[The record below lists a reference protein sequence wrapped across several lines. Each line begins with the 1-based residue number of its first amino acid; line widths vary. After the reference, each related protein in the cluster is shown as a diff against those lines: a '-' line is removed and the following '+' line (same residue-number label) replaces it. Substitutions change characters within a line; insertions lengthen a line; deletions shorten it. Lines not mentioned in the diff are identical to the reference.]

1 MSFGFGVGDFI
12 AVIDKLRHCHDRFS
26 EAPELFVSLVR
37 NVEIIKPLL
46 EEARCPQQNLN
57 DEEQKILEDIIEGSY
72 KDLKRL
78 KKVLD
83 DCKELN
89 KPLEKRRW
97 DKSKLLQFLQ
107 RLQLD
112 PKAIDG
118 IQSSLSIKITLLNT
132 LKNASDSR
140 VIQSTKQV
148 VDSMHHGQA
157 SKHQQEIL
165 EWLTPSDYSSQQR
178 DYFSTRHPETA
189 SWLLESKEFE
199 WVSNRGQTLLCRG
212 MPGAGKTIMTSV
224 VIDHLIHRFREEP
237 RVGIAYVYCN
247 FKDTE
252 RQDCHDLLSSLA
264 KQLAQSCSPF
274 PQSLETL
281 YNTHHKRRTLR
292 TIQETVD
299 LLQIIS
305 SCYERVFIVVD
316 ALDECDRNALQAF
329 LPKILRL
336 QQRSQVNIFAT
347 TREIPEILESK
358 EFENSI
364 SVEIRAIE
372 EDVLRYTTDRMTRM
386 QSFVRNNL
394 DLQKEIR
401 DIIAEKV
408 DGMFLLARLLIDAW
422 SNKLNPKELK
432 KALKVFGET
441 SGGPDVYSAVYDEAM
456 NRIRSQPSEHVELA
470 LNVLSWTIGAKRP
483 LTIKELQHALAVEE
497 GETDIDQD
505 NIIPV
510 ETMISV
516 CAGLVTVSERSGG
529 VIRLVHQTT
538 QEYFERKRHQF
549 FPDIDSQIAIACTN
563 YLSIK
568 NVYKLPGDYDS
579 YEYDSDSDFEFKF
592 ERRHLQGRR
601 DKPAPFFNYATLYW
615 GEHTRESS
623 IIPTEV
629 IGFLR
634 NQDARNRS
642 ASVLRQLRCMPSIPR
657 TSAQVAAY
665 FGILQLFTNY
675 TLPEIDMYSV
685 DESGKT
691 ALWWAAFANRLDV
704 VKFYLDSDAIEHTP
718 LESHSPCTETFKRKV
733 SIQCFRECMRV
744 AMKKHRT
751 AVLEAFIGF
760 SAERR
765 LNGDPEQ
772 DKESCI
778 FSQPISQNDVSWFN
792 VVCGTRLYWWYQ
804 STQYLDEFMFEEEP
818 SVTKICWGII
828 VYFIRGKGLDQDRHE
843 WLPHVILEFLNS
855 LRYSKYS
862 DSQYL
867 NYCSTISTSAN
878 KIQPISLNFML
889 DELLILLSRGESF
902 DYSEISLL
910 DQGLTETLR
919 LLLKLGANLDTSNNM
934 GRIHCALALM
944 GFHSAFRFLM
954 TQGACVYTQDAGEE
968 ILTSVA
974 SMTGKESALSALMS
988 GAVITERHDLNTQ
1001 EPSIQNPASVDVE
1014 ESITAALQLLVEMG
1028 ADIGARDHEG
1038 KTPTYWAIVSRNI
1051 PALHFLLEN
1060 NVEAEIESTWG
1071 KRPLLQ
1077 AAVGSNKAVV
1087 EIILNH
1093 DADIEA
1099 ADKKGRTALSWAAG
1113 CGNLAAVQL
1122 LLKRGTE
1129 VDVPDESGRT
1139 PLAWACAAEDIDD
1152 QVIRSLLAHGANS
1165 GIGGSDGAVWLYARH
1180 KFDLAIIDMFC
1191 QNGFDL
1197 CSKDAHGRTLLF
1209 YAAERGSAEGF
1220 KMILESTNLN
1230 LNSKDD
1236 HGRTVLW
1243 YAVTGTPGRRP
1254 NTEVVRMILDDPKV
1268 DHNYINGQEALI
1280 QTIHQNSVELLQF
1293 LATREDVSVNGELNG
1308 KNLMLYAA
1316 ERGNLSIFMSLK
1328 ECGAVWGQNQ
1338 CKNVEILSRNL
1349 WRFKEI
1355 DEEINFKWSY
1365 HKGQLL

>member
-57 DEEQKILEDIIEGSY
+57 DEDQKILENIIEGSY

-112 PKAIDG
+112 PKVIDG

-132 LKNASDSR
+132 LKSASDSR
-140 VIQSTKQV
+140 VIQSTKQA
-148 VDSMHHGQA
+148 VDSMHHEQV
-157 SKHQQEIL
+157 SKRQQEIL
-165 EWLTPSDYSSQQR
+165 EWLTPSNYSSQQR

-199 WVSNRGQTLLCRG
+199 WVANRGQTLLCHG

-224 VIDHLIHRFREEP
+224 VIDHLTQRFREEP

-264 KQLAQSCSPF
+264 KQLAQSCSEF

-281 YNTHHKRRTLR
+281 YDKHQKRNTSRST
-292 TIQETVD
+292 QETID
-299 LLQIIS
+299 LLQVLS
-305 SCYERVFIVVD
+305 SCYESIFIVVD
-316 ALDECDRNALQAF
+316 ALDECDRNARQAF
-329 LPKILRL
+329 LPEILRL

-364 SVEIRAIE
+364 SVEIRAIQ
-372 EDVLRYTTDRMTRM
+372 EDVLRYTSDRMTRM

-401 DIIAEKV
+401 HTIAEKV
-408 DGMFLLARLLIDAW
+408 NGMFLLARLLIDAW
-422 SNKLNPKELK
+422 SNKLSPKELK

-441 SGGPDVYSAVYDEAM
+441 SEKANIYSAVYNEAM

-470 LNVLSWTIGAKRP
+470 LNVLSWTTGAKRP
-483 LTIKELQHALAVEE
+483 LTIEELQHALAVEE

-516 CAGLVTVSERSGG
+516 CAGLVTVSERRGR
-529 VIRLVHQTT
+529 VIQLVHQTT

-568 NVYKLPGDYDS
+568 NVYKPSGDS
-579 YEYDSDSDFEFKF
+579 DSDSDFEFKF
-592 ERRHLQGRR
+592 ERRHLQSRR
-601 DKPAPFFNYATLYW
+601 YKSAPFFDYATLYW

-629 IGFLR
+629 VGFLR

-642 ASVLRQLRCMPSIPR
+642 ASVLGQLRWMPSIPR

-744 AMKKHRT
+744 AIEKKHA
-751 AVLEAFIGF
+751 AVLDAFIGF

-778 FSQPISQNDVSWFN
+778 FSQPISQKDVN
-792 VVCGTRLYWWYQ
+792 
-804 STQYLDEFMFEEEP
+804 
-818 SVTKICWGII
+818 
-828 VYFIRGKGLDQDRHE
+828 
-843 WLPHVILEFLNS
+843 WLNE
-855 LRYSKYS
+855 
-862 DSQYL
+862 DYL
-867 NYCSTISTSAN
+867 NYLSAVSTSAN
-878 KIQPISLNFML
+878 EIRPIPLNFML

-902 DYSEISLL
+902 DSSEISLL
-910 DQGLTETLR
+910 DQGLAETLR
-919 LLLKLGANLDTSNNM
+919 LLLKLGANLDMSNNM
-934 GRIHCALALM
+934 GKILCAPALM
-944 GFHSAFRFLM
+944 GLHSTFRFLM
-954 TQGACVYTQDAGEE
+954 TEGTCVSTRDAGEK

-974 SMTGKESALSALMS
+974 GMTGKGSALSALINR
-988 GAVITERHDLNTQ
+988 AVITERHDLISQ
-1001 EPSIQNPASVDVE
+1001 EPNVESPPSIDVE
-1014 ESITAALQLLVEMG
+1014 ESVISALKLLVEMG
-1028 ADIGARDHEG
+1028 ADIGARDHKG

-1051 PALHFLLEN
+1051 PALRFLLEN
-1060 NVEAEIESTWG
+1060 NVEAEVESTWG

-1077 AAVGSNKAVV
+1077 AAVGSNMAVV
-1087 EIILNH
+1087 ELILDHN
-1093 DADIEA
+1093 ADIEA

-1113 CGNLAAVQL
+1113 CGNLATVQL
-1122 LLKRGTE
+1122 LLKRGTK
-1129 VDVPDESGRT
+1129 VDVPDKGGRT
-1139 PLAWACAAEDIDD
+1139 PLAWACAAEDTKD
-1152 QVIRSLLAHGANS
+1152 QIIRTLLAHGAS
-1165 GIGGSDGAVWLYARH
+1165 PDIGGSAGAIWLYARH

-1191 QNGFDL
+1191 QHGFDM
-1197 CSKDAHGRTLLF
+1197 CSEDDLGATLLC
-1209 YAAERGSAEGF
+1209 YAASHGSAEAF
-1220 KMILESTNLN
+1220 KMILELTNLD
-1230 LNSKDD
+1230 LNSKD
-1236 HGRTVLW
+1236 HSGRTVLW
-1243 YAVTGTPGRRP
+1243 YAMKGAPWRRS
-1254 NTEVVRMILDDPKV
+1254 NTEVVRMISDDPKA
-1268 DHNYINGQEALI
+1268 DHDCLGIQQALI
-1280 QTIHQNSVELLQF
+1280 QAIDHNFVGLSRCLL
-1293 LATREDVSVNGELNG
+1293 TREGVSINGEFNG
-1308 KNLMLYAA
+1308 KDAMLYAA
-1316 ERGNLSIFMSLK
+1316 EKGRLSIFMSLR

-1338 CKNVEILSRNL
+1338 CENVEILSSNL
-1349 WRFKEI
+1349 WRFM
-1355 DEEINFKWSY
+1355 EINVKEGIYRWSY
-1365 HKGQLL
+1365 HKGRLL

>member
-1 MSFGFGVGDFI
+1 MSFGFGVGDII

-57 DEEQKILEDIIEGSY
+57 DEDQKILENIIEGSY

-112 PKAIDG
+112 PKVIDG

-132 LKNASDSR
+132 LKSASDSR
-140 VIQSTKQV
+140 VIQSTKQA
-148 VDSMHHGQA
+148 VDSMHHEQV
-157 SKHQQEIL
+157 SKRQQEIL
-165 EWLTPSDYSSQQR
+165 EWLTPSNYSSQQR
-178 DYFSTRHPETA
+178 DYFSTKHPETA

-199 WVSNRGQTLLCRG
+199 WVANRGQTLLCYG

-224 VIDHLIHRFREEP
+224 VIDHLIHRFREEAG
-237 RVGIAYVYCN
+237 VGIAYVYCN

-281 YNTHHKRRTLR
+281 YNTHHKRRTSR
-292 TIQETVD
+292 TIQETGD
-299 LLQIIS
+299 LLQMIS

-316 ALDECDRNALQAF
+316 ALDECDRNARQAF
-329 LPKILRL
+329 LPEILRL

-364 SVEIRAIE
+364 SVEIRAIQ
-372 EDVLRYTTDRMTRM
+372 EDVLRYTSDRMTRM

-401 DIIAEKV
+401 RTIAEKV
-408 DGMFLLARLLIDAW
+408 NGMFLLARLLIDAW
-422 SNKLNPKELK
+422 SNKLSPKELK

-441 SGGPDVYSAVYDEAM
+441 SEKANIYSAVYNEAM

-470 LNVLSWTIGAKRP
+470 LNVLSWTTGAKRP
-483 LTIKELQHALAVEE
+483 LTIEELQHALAVEE

-516 CAGLVTVSERSGG
+516 CAGLVTVSERRGR
-529 VIRLVHQTT
+529 VIQLVHQTT

-568 NVYKLPGDYDS
+568 NVYKLPGDSDS
-579 YEYDSDSDFEFKF
+579 YSDFEFKF

-601 DKPAPFFNYATLYW
+601 YKSAPFFDYATLYW

-629 IGFLR
+629 VGFLR
-634 NQDARNRS
+634 NQDARDRS
-642 ASVLRQLRCMPSIPR
+642 ASVLGQLRWMPSIPR

-675 TLPEIDMYSV
+675 TLPEIDMYSA

-718 LESHSPCTETFKRKV
+718 LESHTPCTETFKRKV

-744 AMKKHRT
+744 AIERNQT

-760 SAERR
+760 SAARR

-772 DKESCI
+772 DKESLI
-778 FSQPISQNDVSWFN
+778 FLQSSSQNHALWLNIFGRSRFHSLKKFIKF
-792 VVCGTRLYWWYQ
+792 RK
-804 STQYLDEFMFEEEP
+804 EP
-818 SVTKICWGII
+818 IFITERFVTNICWTTV
-828 VYFIRGKGLDQDRHE
+828 VYFIRSKGLDQNLHE
-843 WLPHVILEFLNS
+843 WLPHVILAFLNFS
-855 LRYSKYS
+855 RYSKYS
-862 DSQYL
+862 DSQIYS
-867 NYCSTISTSAN
+867 NYRSAISTLADGGRT
-878 KIQPISLNFML
+878 ISLNVML
-889 DELLILLSRGESF
+889 DELSLLIFRGESF

-934 GRIHCALALM
+934 GRIYCALALM

-954 TQGACVYTQDAGEE
+954 TQGACVYTWDAGEE
-968 ILTSVA
+968 ILTRVA
-974 SMTGKESALSALMS
+974 SMTGK
-988 GAVITERHDLNTQ
+988 G
-1001 EPSIQNPASVDVE
+1001 
-1014 ESITAALQLLVEMG
+1014 
-1028 ADIGARDHEG
+1028 
-1038 KTPTYWAIVSRNI
+1038 NI
-1051 PALHFLLEN
+1051 PALHFLLEK
-1060 NVEAEIESTWG
+1060 NVEAEVESTGG

-1077 AAVGSNKAVV
+1077 AVAESSMAVMEV
-1087 EIILNH
+1087 ILDHN
-1093 DADIEA
+1093 ADIDATDE
-1099 ADKKGRTALSWAAG
+1099 KGRIALSWAAG

-1122 LLKRGTE
+1122 LLKNGTK
-1129 VDVPDESGRT
+1129 VDVPDKGGRT
-1139 PLAWACAAEDIDD
+1139 PLAWACAAKDTNYQI
-1152 QVIRSLLAHGANS
+1152 IRTLLAHGAS
-1165 GIGGSDGAVWLYARH
+1165 PDIGGSAGAIWLYARH

-1191 QNGFDL
+1191 QYGFDM
-1197 CSKDAHGRTLLF
+1197 CSEDDLGATLLC
-1209 YAAERGSAEGF
+1209 YAASHGSAEAF
-1220 KMILESTNLN
+1220 KMILELTNLD

-1243 YAVTGTPGRRP
+1243 YAVTGAPGRRSS
-1254 NTEVVRMILDDPKV
+1254 TEVIRMILGDPKA
-1268 DHNYINGQEALI
+1268 DHNCLGRHEALI
-1280 QTIHQNSVELLQF
+1280 QAIDQKSVGVFRCLL
-1293 LATREDVSVNGELNG
+1293 AREGVSINGEFNG
-1308 KNLMLYAA
+1308 KDAMLYAA
-1316 ERGNLSIFMSLK
+1316 EKGNLSIFMSLR

-1338 CKNVEILSRNL
+1338 CENVEILSSSL

-1355 DEEINFKWSY
+1355 DEKKRIFKWSY

>member
-26 EAPELFVSLVR
+26 EAPELFVSLVS

-46 EEARCPQQNLN
+46 EEAHCPQQNLN
-57 DEEQKILEDIIEGSY
+57 DEEQKILDDIIEGSY

-89 KPLEKRRW
+89 KPLEKRGW
-97 DKSKLLQFLQ
+97 DKSKLLHFLQ

-112 PKAIDG
+112 PKVINN

-132 LKNASDSR
+132 FKSASASR
-140 VIQSTKQV
+140 ALQSTKQA
-148 VDSMHHGQA
+148 VDSIHHEQV

-165 EWLTPSDYSSQQR
+165 EWLTPSNYSSQQR
-178 DYFSTRHPETA
+178 DYFSTRHPKTA
-189 SWLLESKEFE
+189 SWLIESKEFE
-199 WVSNRGQTLLCRG
+199 WVANRGQTLLCRG

-224 VIDHLIHRFREEP
+224 IIDHLIHRFRDDP
-237 RVGIAYVYCN
+237 RVGIAYIYCN

-299 LLQIIS
+299 VLQIIS

-316 ALDECDRNALQAF
+316 ALDECDRNARQTF
-329 LPKILRL
+329 LREIRRL

-347 TREIPEILESK
+347 TRDIPEILGSK

-364 SVEIRAIE
+364 SVEIRAIK
-372 EDVLRYTTDRMTRM
+372 EDVLRYTSDRMTHM

-394 DLQKEIR
+394 DLQNEIR
-401 DIIAEKV
+401 HTIAEKV
-408 DGMFLLARLLIDAW
+408 NGMFLLARLLIDAW
-422 SNKLNPKELK
+422 SNKLSPKELK

-441 SGGPDVYSAVYDEAM
+441 IEKANIYSAVYDEAM

-470 LNVLSWTIGAKRP
+470 LNVLSWTTGAKRP
-483 LTIKELQHALAVEE
+483 LAVKELQHALAVEE

-549 FPDIDSQIAIACTN
+549 FPEIDSQIAMACTN

-568 NVYKLPGDYDS
+568 DVYKLPGDYDS
-579 YEYDSDSDFEFKF
+579 YEYDSDSDSDSEFEFDF

-601 DKPAPFFNYATLYW
+601 YNSAPFFDYATLYW
-615 GEHTRESS
+615 GEHTRESP
-623 IIPTEV
+623 IVPTEV
-629 IGFLR
+629 VGFLR

-642 ASVLRQLRCMPSIPR
+642 VSVLRQLRRMLFQPS

-665 FGILQLFTNY
+665 FGILQLFTNH
-675 TLPEIDMYSV
+675 TFSEGDMYSA
-685 DESGKT
+685 DESGNT
-691 ALWWAAFANRLDV
+691 ALWWATFGNQLDV
-704 VKFYLDSDAIEHTP
+704 VKFYLDGGAVEHRRLKWHLPRTGASQDKISIQSLRSCMRLAIE
-718 LESHSPCTETFKRKV
+718 
-733 SIQCFRECMRV
+733 I
-744 AMKKHRT
+744 KHA

-760 SAERR
+760 AAERR

-772 DKESCI
+772 DKESCV
-778 FSQPISQNDVSWFN
+778 FSQPISQNDVNWLNEDYFN
-792 VVCGTRLYWWYQ
+792 YLSVV
-804 STQYLDEFMFEEEP
+804 SP
-818 SVTKICWGII
+818 SAIG
-828 VYFIRGKGLDQDRHE
+828 
-843 WLPHVILEFLNS
+843 
-855 LRYSKYS
+855 
-862 DSQYL
+862 
-867 NYCSTISTSAN
+867 
-878 KIQPISLNFML
+878 IQPIPLNVML

-902 DYSEISLL
+902 DPSEISLL
-910 DQGLTETLR
+910 DQGLAETLR
-919 LLLKLGANLDTSNNM
+919 LLLKLGANLDMSNNM
-934 GRIHCALALM
+934 AKVLCAPALL
-944 GFHSAFRFLM
+944 GLQSTFKFLM
-954 TQGACVYTQDAGEE
+954 IQGTCVSTRGAGEE

-974 SMTGKESALSALMS
+974 GMTGEGSALSALINR
-988 GAVITERHDLNTQ
+988 AVITERQDLNKQ
-1001 EPSIQNPASVDVE
+1001 ERNIQFPPSIDVE
-1014 ESITAALQLLVEMG
+1014 ESVTSALKLLVEMG

-1038 KTPTYWAIVSRNI
+1038 KTPTYWAIVSRSI
-1051 PALHFLLEN
+1051 PALHFLLEY
-1060 NVEAEIESTWG
+1060 NVEAEVESTWG

-1077 AAVGSNKAVV
+1077 AAVGSNMAVV
-1087 EIILNH
+1087 EVILDHN
-1093 DADIEA
+1093 ADIEA
-1099 ADKKGRTALSWAAG
+1099 ADKRGRTALSWAAG

-1122 LLKRGTE
+1122 LLKRGTK

-1139 PLAWACAAEDIDD
+1139 PLAWACAARDIDD
-1152 QVIRSLLAHGANS
+1152 QVIRSLLAHGANPD
-1165 GIGGSDGAVWLYARH
+1165 IGGSDSAVWLYARH
-1180 KFDLAIIDMFC
+1180 KFDPAITDMFG

-1197 CSKDAHGRTLLF
+1197 CSKDAYGRTLLS
-1209 YAAERGSAEGF
+1209 YAAERGSADGLR
-1220 KMILESTNLN
+1220 MILESTNLD
-1230 LNSKDD
+1230 LTSKDI

-1243 YAVTGTPGRRP
+1243 YAVKGASGRISS
-1254 NTEVVRMILDDPKV
+1254 TEVIRMILSDPKA
-1268 DHNYINGQEALI
+1268 DHNCLGRHEALI
-1280 QTIHQNSVELLQF
+1280 QAIDTKSVGLFRCLL
-1293 LATREDVSVNGELNG
+1293 TRESVSINGEFNG
-1308 KNLMLYAA
+1308 KDAMLYVAKK
-1316 ERGNLSIFMSLK
+1316 GNLSIFMSLR

-1338 CKNVEILSRNL
+1338 CENVEILSSNL
-1349 WRFKEI
+1349 WRFREI
-1355 DEEINFKWSY
+1355 DIEKRIYKWSY

>member
-57 DEEQKILEDIIEGSY
+57 DEEQKILENIIEGSY

-112 PKAIDG
+112 PKVIDG

-148 VDSMHHGQA
+148 VDSMHHEQA

-165 EWLTPSDYSSQQR
+165 EWPTPSDYSSQQR

-199 WVSNRGQTLLCRG
+199 WVANRGQTLLCHG

-281 YNTHHKRRTLR
+281 YDKNQKRKTSRST
-292 TIQETVD
+292 QETID
-299 LLQIIS
+299 LLQVLS
-305 SCYERVFIVVD
+305 SCYERVFIVID
-316 ALDECDRNALQAF
+316 ALDECNRNARQAF
-329 LPKILRL
+329 LPEILRL

-372 EDVLRYTTDRMTRM
+372 EDVLRYTADRMTRM
-386 QSFVRNNL
+386 QSFVRNSL

-401 DIIAEKV
+401 QIIAKRV

-432 KALKVFGET
+432 RALKVFGET
-441 SGGPDVYSAVYDEAM
+441 SGGADVYSAVYDEAM

-470 LNVLSWTIGAKRP
+470 LNVLSWTTGAKRP
-483 LTIKELQHALAVEE
+483 LTIEELQHALAVEE
-497 GETDIDQD
+497 GETEIDQD

-516 CAGLVTVSERSGG
+516 CAGLVTVSERRGR
-529 VIRLVHQTT
+529 VIQLVHQTT

-549 FPDIDSQIAIACTN
+549 FPDINAQIATACTN

-568 NVYKLPGDYDS
+568 NFYKLPGDS
-579 YEYDSDSDFEFKF
+579 DSDSDFGFQ
-592 ERRHLQGRR
+592 HLQGRR
-601 DKPAPFFNYATLYW
+601 YKSAPFFDYATLYW
-615 GEHTRESS
+615 GKHTRESS

-629 IGFLR
+629 VGFLR

-642 ASVLRQLRCMPSIPR
+642 VSVLRRLRRMRSIPR

-675 TLPEIDMYSV
+675 TLPEIDMYSA
-685 DESGKT
+685 DKNGKT

-704 VKFYLDSDAIEHTP
+704 VKFYLDSDAIELTP

-744 AMKKHRT
+744 AIEKKHA

-772 DKESCI
+772 DKEPCI
-778 FSQPISQNDVSWFN
+778 FSQPISQKDVNWLN
-792 VVCGTRLYWWYQ
+792 EVYETRSYWWNRF
-804 STQYLDEFMFEEEP
+804 TQYRDGIMFTKEP
-818 SVTKICWGII
+818 SVTKICWRII
-828 VYFIRGKGLDQDRHE
+828 VYFLGRQSLGYSLVV
-843 WLPHVILEFLNS
+843 LVCLNS

-862 DSQYL
+862 DSQDYL
-867 NYCSTISTSAN
+867 NYLSAVSTSAN
-878 KIQPISLNFML
+878 EIRPITLNFML

-902 DYSEISLL
+902 DSSEISLL
-910 DQGLTETLR
+910 DQGLAETLR
-919 LLLKLGANLDTSNNM
+919 LLLKLGANLDMSNNM
-934 GRIHCALALM
+934 GKILCAPALM
-944 GFHSAFRFLM
+944 GLHSTFRFLM
-954 TQGACVYTQDAGEE
+954 TEGTCVSTRDAGEK

-974 SMTGKESALSALMS
+974 GMTGKGSALSALINS
-988 GAVITERHDLNTQ
+988 AVITERHDLINR
-1001 EPSIQNPASVDVE
+1001 EPNVESPPSIDVE
-1014 ESITAALQLLVEMG
+1014 ESVISALKLLVEMG
-1028 ADIGARDHEG
+1028 ADIGARDHKG

-1060 NVEAEIESTWG
+1060 NVEAEVESTWG

-1077 AAVGSNKAVV
+1077 AAVGSNMAVV
-1087 EIILNH
+1087 EFILDHN
-1093 DADIEA
+1093 ADIEA

-1122 LLKRGTE
+1122 LLKRGTK

-1139 PLAWACAAEDIDD
+1139 PLAWACAAEDIDG

-1165 GIGGSDGAVWLYARH
+1165 DIRGSDGVVWLYARH

-1197 CSKDAHGRTLLF
+1197 CSKDAYGRTLLF

-1220 KMILESTNLN
+1220 KMILETTNLN

-1254 NTEVVRMILDDPKV
+1254 NTEVVRMILDNPKV
-1268 DHNYINGQEALI
+1268 DHNCINGQEALI

-1316 ERGNLSIFMSLK
+1316 ERGKLSIFMSLK

-1338 CKNVEILSRNL
+1338 CEKVEILSSNL
-1349 WRFKEI
+1349 WRFKEFI
-1355 DEEINFKWSY
+1355 GKEGIYRWSY

>member
-37 NVEIIKPLL
+37 NNSVEIIKPLL

-57 DEEQKILEDIIEGSY
+57 DEDQKILENIIEGSY

-112 PKAIDG
+112 PKVIDG

-132 LKNASDSR
+132 LKSASDSR
-140 VIQSTKQV
+140 VIQSTKQA
-148 VDSMHHGQA
+148 VDSMHHEQV
-157 SKHQQEIL
+157 SKRQQEIL
-165 EWLTPSDYSSQQR
+165 EWLTPSNYSSQQR
-178 DYFSTRHPETA
+178 DYFSTKHPETA

-199 WVSNRGQTLLCRG
+199 WVANRGQTLLCYG

-237 RVGIAYVYCN
+237 GVGIAYVYCN
-247 FKDTE
+247 FKETE

-281 YNTHHKRRTLR
+281 YNTHHKRRTSR

-299 LLQIIS
+299 LLQMIS

-316 ALDECDRNALQAF
+316 ALDECDRNARQAF
-329 LPKILRL
+329 LPEILRL

-364 SVEIRAIE
+364 SVEIRAIQ
-372 EDVLRYTTDRMTRM
+372 EDVLRYTSDRMTRM

-394 DLQKEIR
+394 NLQKEIR
-401 DIIAEKV
+401 STIAEKV
-408 DGMFLLARLLIDAW
+408 NGMFLLARLLIDAW
-422 SNKLNPKELK
+422 SNKLSPKELK

-441 SGGPDVYSAVYDEAM
+441 SEKANIYSAVYNEAM

-470 LNVLSWTIGAKRP
+470 LNVLSWTTGAKRP
-483 LTIKELQHALAVEE
+483 LTIEELQHALAVEE

-516 CAGLVTVSERSGG
+516 CAGLVTVSERRGR
-529 VIRLVHQTT
+529 VIQLVHQTT

-568 NVYKLPGDYDS
+568 NVYKLPEDSDS
-579 YEYDSDSDFEFKF
+579 YSDFEFKF
-592 ERRHLQGRR
+592 ERY
-601 DKPAPFFNYATLYW
+601 KSAPFFDYATLYW

-629 IGFLR
+629 VGFLR
-634 NQDARNRS
+634 NQDARDRS
-642 ASVLRQLRCMPSIPR
+642 ASVLGQLRWMPSIPR

-675 TLPEIDMYSV
+675 TLPEIDMYSA

-718 LESHSPCTETFKRKV
+718 LESHTPCTETFKRKV
-733 SIQCFRECMRV
+733 SIQSFRECMRV
-744 AMKKHRT
+744 AIERNQT

-760 SAERR
+760 SAARR

-778 FSQPISQNDVSWFN
+778 FSQPINQNDFYWLNELYS
-792 VVCGTRLYWWYQ
+792 TRSYWWDY
-804 STQYLDEFMFEEEP
+804 SRQYRDGFMFAEEP
-818 SVTKICWGII
+818 SVTRICWRII
-828 VYFIRGKGLDQDRHE
+828 VYFIRGNGLDQNRHE
-843 WLPHVILEFLNS
+843 WLPHVILAFLNS

-862 DSQYL
+862 DSQIDL
-867 NYCSTISTSAN
+867 NYCPAISTLADGGRTT
-878 KIQPISLNFML
+878 SLNVML
-889 DELLILLSRGESF
+889 DELLLLISRGESF

-919 LLLKLGANLDTSNNM
+919 LLLKLGANLDSSNNM

-954 TQGACVYTQDAGEE
+954 TQGACVHTGDAGEE

-974 SMTGKESALSALMS
+974 SMTGRGSALPALMS
-988 GAVITERHDLNTQ
+988 GAVITERHDLNMQ
-1001 EPSIQNPASVDVE
+1001 EPSIQDLASVDGE
-1014 ESITAALQLLVEMG
+1014 ENITAALQLLVEMG
-1028 ADIGARDHEG
+1028 ADIGAKDYDG
-1038 KTPTYWAIVSRNI
+1038 KTPVYWAIVSRNI
-1051 PALHFLLEN
+1051 PALHFLLEK
-1060 NVEAEIESTWG
+1060 NVEAEVESTGG

-1077 AAVGSNKAVV
+1077 AVAESSMAVV
-1087 EIILNH
+1087 EVILDHN
-1093 DADIEA
+1093 ADIDATDE
-1099 ADKKGRTALSWAAG
+1099 KGRIALSWAAG

-1122 LLKRGTE
+1122 LLKNGTK
-1129 VDVPDESGRT
+1129 VDVPDKGGRT
-1139 PLAWACAAEDIDD
+1139 PLAWACAAKDTNYQI
-1152 QVIRSLLAHGANS
+1152 IRTLLAHGAS
-1165 GIGGSDGAVWLYARH
+1165 PDIGGSAGAIWIYARH

-1191 QNGFDL
+1191 QYGFDM
-1197 CSKDAHGRTLLF
+1197 CSEDDLGATLLC
-1209 YAAERGSAEGF
+1209 YAASHGSAEAF
-1220 KMILESTNLN
+1220 KMILELTNLD
-1230 LNSKDD
+1230 LNSKD
-1236 HGRTVLW
+1236 HSGRTALW
-1243 YAVTGTPGRRP
+1243 YAMKETPWRRS
-1254 NTEVVRMILDDPKV
+1254 NAEVVRMISDDPKA
-1268 DHNYINGQEALI
+1268 DHDCLGIQQALI
-1280 QTIHQNSVELLQF
+1280 QAIDHNFVGLSRCLL
-1293 LATREDVSVNGELNG
+1293 TREGVSINGEFNG
-1308 KNLMLYAA
+1308 KDAMLYAA
-1316 ERGNLSIFMSLK
+1316 EKGRLSIFMSLR

-1338 CKNVEILSRNL
+1338 CENVEILSSNL
-1349 WRFKEI
+1349 WRFM
-1355 DEEINFKWSY
+1355 EINLKEGIYRWSY
-1365 HKGQLL
+1365 HKGRLL

>member
-26 EAPELFVSLVR
+26 EAPEL
-37 NVEIIKPLL
+37 VEIIEPLL
-46 EEARCPQQNLN
+46 EEAHCPQQNLN
-57 DEEQKILEDIIEGSY
+57 DGEKKILEDIIEGSY

-78 KKVLD
+78 KQILD
-83 DCKELN
+83 DCQELK
-89 KPLEKRRW
+89 KPLEKKIW
-97 DKSKLLQFLQ
+97 DKAKLLQFLQ
-107 RLQLD
+107 RLQVD
-112 PKAIDG
+112 PRVINN
-118 IQSSLSIKITLLNT
+118 IQSSLSVKIALLNT

-140 VIQSTKQV
+140 AIQSTKQA
-148 VDSMHHGQA
+148 VDSMYHEQV
-157 SKHQQEIL
+157 SKHRQEIL
-165 EWLTPSDYSSQQR
+165 EWLTPSNYSSQQR

-199 WVSNRGQTLLCRG
+199 WVANRGQTLLCHG

-264 KQLAQSCSPF
+264 KQLAQFCSAF

-281 YNTHHKRRTLR
+281 YNNHRKRRTLR
-292 TIQETVD
+292 TIQETGD
-299 LLQIIS
+299 LLQMIS

-329 LPKILRL
+329 LPEILRL

-364 SVEIRAIE
+364 SVEIRAID

-401 DIIAEKV
+401 HIIAEKV

-422 SNKLNPKELK
+422 SNKLSPKELR

-441 SGGPDVYSAVYDEAM
+441 SEKANIYSAVYNEAM

-470 LNVLSWTIGAKRP
+470 LNVLSWTTGAKRP
-483 LTIKELQHALAVEE
+483 LTIEELQHALAVEE

-510 ETMISV
+510 ETMIS
-516 CAGLVTVSERSGG
+516 
-529 VIRLVHQTT
+529 TT

-549 FPDIDSQIAIACTN
+549 FPDIDSQIAMACTN

-568 NVYKLPGDYDS
+568 NVYKVPGDYDS
-579 YEYDSDSDFEFKF
+579 YEYDSDSDSDSDFDFDFDFELDI
-592 ERRHLQGRR
+592 ERRHLQSPRYNF
-601 DKPAPFFNYATLYW
+601 APFFDYATLFW

-629 IGFLR
+629 VGFLR
-634 NQDARNRS
+634 NQYARNRS
-642 ASVLRQLRCMPSIPR
+642 VSVLRRLRWMSPFPR

-675 TLPEIDMYSV
+675 TLPEIDMYSA

-744 AMKKHRT
+744 AIEKQHA

-760 SAERR
+760 TAERR

-778 FSQPISQNDVSWFN
+778 FSQPINQNDVYWLN
-792 VVCGTRLYWWYQ
+792 EVYETRSYWWDH
-804 STQYLDEFMFEEEP
+804 SRQYRDGFMFAEEP
-818 SVTKICWGII
+818 PVTIICWRVV
-828 VYFIRGKGLDQDRHE
+828 VYFIRGKVLDQNRHE
-843 WLPHVILEFLNS
+843 WLPHVILAFLDS

-862 DSQYL
+862 DSQIYL
-867 NYCSTISTSAN
+867 KYCSAISTLADGGRT
-878 KIQPISLNFML
+878 ISLNVML
-889 DELLILLSRGESF
+889 DELLLLISRGESF

-919 LLLKLGANLDTSNNM
+919 LLLKLGANLDTSNSM

-944 GFHSAFRFLM
+944 GFHSALRFLM
-954 TQGACVYTQDAGEE
+954 TQGACVYTWDAGEE

-974 SMTGKESALSALMS
+974 SMTGKGSALSALMS
-988 GAVITERHDLNTQ
+988 GAVITERHDSNMQ

-1014 ESITAALQLLVEMG
+1014 KNITVALQLLVEMG
-1028 ADIGARDHEG
+1028 ADIGAQDHRG
-1038 KTPTYWAIVSRNI
+1038 KTPVYWAIVSRNI
-1051 PALHFLLEN
+1051 PALHFLLEK
-1060 NVEAEIESTWG
+1060 NVEAEVKSTGG

-1077 AAVGSNKAVV
+1077 AAAKSSMAVV
-1087 EIILNH
+1087 EVILDHN
-1093 DADIEA
+1093 ADIDATDEE
-1099 ADKKGRTALSWAAG
+1099 GRTALSWAAG

-1122 LLKRGTE
+1122 LLKNGTK
-1129 VDVPDESGRT
+1129 VDVPDKGGRT
-1139 PLAWACAAEDIDD
+1139 PLAWACIAQNTND
-1152 QVIRSLLAHGANS
+1152 QIIRTLLAHGAS
-1165 GIGGSDGAVWLYARH
+1165 PDIGGSAGAIWFYARQ

-1191 QNGFDL
+1191 QCGFDI
-1197 CSKDAHGRTLLF
+1197 CSKDDWGRTLLS
-1209 YAAERGSAEGF
+1209 YAAIHGSAKGF
-1220 KMILESTNLN
+1220 KMVLESTNLN

-1236 HGRTVLW
+1236 LG
-1243 YAVTGTPGRRP
+1243 
-1254 NTEVVRMILDDPKV
+1254 
-1268 DHNYINGQEALI
+1268 
-1280 QTIHQNSVELLQF
+1280 
-1293 LATREDVSVNGELNG
+1293 
-1308 KNLMLYAA
+1308 
-1316 ERGNLSIFMSLK
+1316 
-1328 ECGAVWGQNQ
+1328 
-1338 CKNVEILSRNL
+1338 
-1349 WRFKEI
+1349 
-1355 DEEINFKWSY
+1355 
-1365 HKGQLL
+1365 